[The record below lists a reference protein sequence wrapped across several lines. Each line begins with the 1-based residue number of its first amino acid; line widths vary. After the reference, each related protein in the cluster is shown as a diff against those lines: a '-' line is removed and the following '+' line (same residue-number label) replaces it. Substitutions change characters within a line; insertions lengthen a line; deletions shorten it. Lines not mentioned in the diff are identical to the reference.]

1 MHCILVRH
9 GIAIESGEWEG
20 VEENRPL
27 TEKGKARVRQVAR
40 GLNRLDIKP
49 THLLTSPFVRAYDT
63 ARLLR
68 VALCPSVKLETRE
81 ELAVGAKPEQL
92 IALLRTVPSD
102 AVVMCVGHEPFLGEI
117 ASLWLCGK
125 ILPSFPLKKAGV
137 ACVEFP
143 EEVRPGHGQ
152 LQWWL
157 QPVQLRVIGKRS
169 DKKKGV
175 GKL

>member
-9 GIAIESGEWEG
+9 GIAIEPGEWEG

-27 TEKGKARVRQVAR
+27 TEKGKTRVRQVAR
-40 GLNRLDIKP
+40 GLTRLDIKP

-68 VALCPSVKLETRE
+68 MALCPSVKLETRE

-92 IALLRTVPSD
+92 IALLRTIPCD
-102 AVVMCVGHEPFLGEI
+102 AVVMCVGHEPFLGEV

-125 ILPSFPLKKAGV
+125 ILPSFPFKKAGV
-137 ACVEFP
+137 ACVALP
-143 EEVRPGHGQ
+143 EDVRSGQGQ

-157 QPVQLRVIGKRS
+157 QPMQLRVLGKRR
-169 DKKKGV
+169 DRKKHV